1 MMASAVVQPDDF
13 APAVPV
19 LPPERL
25 AQFDELFTSGGIKA
39 VIDQLKKEEVQR
51 GRRFP

>member
-19 LPPERL
+19 LPERL